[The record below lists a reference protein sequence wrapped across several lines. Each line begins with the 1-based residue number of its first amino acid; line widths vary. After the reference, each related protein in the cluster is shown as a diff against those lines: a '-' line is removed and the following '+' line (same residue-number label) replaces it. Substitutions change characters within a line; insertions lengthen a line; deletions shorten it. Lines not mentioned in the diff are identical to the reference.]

1 MSTRRA
7 RRRSPAPTATAWC
20 RACVRTGIARSS
32 RSTARRIWRAWSP
45 AWHSPATSWCA
56 WAPATSPNGPMGC
69 PASSPRSEP
78 SLERRDDR
86 DARPRRRRAR
96 SRRRDVMTFPD
107 LITEVKARLPDVRGR
122 LLANQPLAEL
132 TWFRVG
138 GPAQVLF
145 MPEDEADLAYAL
157 GQLPAAI
164 PVTVIGLGSNLIV
177 RDAGVP
183 GVVIR
188 LGRGFGEVK
197 VEDGERIRAGTAV
210 PDVKV
215 SRAAQEAAITG
226 LAFFRGIPGAI
237 GGALRMNGGAYGRE
251 TKDALIEARGVDRQ
265 GRVHVFANADMHY
278 SYRHCGAP
286 DDIIFTQALFRGER
300 GDPKAIA
307 AEMDK
312 ITESREATQP
322 IKSRTG
328 GSTFKNPPGHKA
340 WQLIDAAGC
349 RGLKHG
355 DAQVSQMHC
364 NFLINLGSA
373 TAADIEAL
381 GETVRRRVKE
391 TSGIDLEW
399 EIKRI
404 GVA

>member
-1 MSTRRA
+1 
-7 RRRSPAPTATAWC
+7 
-20 RACVRTGIARSS
+20 
-32 RSTARRIWRAWSP
+32 
-45 AWHSPATSWCA
+45 
-56 WAPATSPNGPMGC
+56 
-69 PASSPRSEP
+69 
-78 SLERRDDR
+78 
-86 DARPRRRRAR
+86 
-96 SRRRDVMTFPD
+96 MTFPD
-107 LITEVKARLPDVRGR
+107 LAADLKARLPQLRGR
-122 LLANQPLAEL
+122 LMSNQPLAEL

-145 MPEDEADLAYAL
+145 MPEDEADLAYFL
-157 GQLPAAI
+157 GRLPPEI
-164 PVTVIGLGSNLIV
+164 PVTVVGLGSNLIV
-177 RDAGVP
+177 RDGGVP

-197 VEDGERIRAGTAV
+197 VEEGTRVRAGTAV

-215 SRAAQEAAITG
+215 SRAAQEAAISG

-251 TKDALIEARGVDRQ
+251 TKDALVEARGVDRQ
-265 GRVHVFANADMHY
+265 GRVRVFANADMHY
-278 SYRHCGAP
+278 TYRHCGAP
-286 DDIIFTQALFRGER
+286 DDVIFTQALFQGAP
-300 GDPKAIA
+300 GDPATIA
-307 AEMDK
+307 AEMEK

-349 RGLKHG
+349 RGLKRG
-355 DAQVSQMHC
+355 GAQVSEMHC
-364 NFLINLGSA
+364 NFLINLGTA
-373 TAADIEAL
+373 TAADIETL

-391 TSGIDLEW
+391 NSGIELEW

-404 GVA
+404 GAA